1 MRRKYSIELKSMII
15 YEYNKGDPHSILKLS
30 KKYGISKHTIRSWIS
45 SYYGKDCIHII
56 LTDEERR
63 KRREIRE
70 WDDIGI
76 ELHRLHDLGYTYA
89 ECSRRTGVPYHQVR
103 YLLNPICRKNNIE
116 RAKKYA
122 QTHRDLV
129 RKHALEG
136 VQYRKDC
143 YMKRIQ
149 NVIESA
155 RKNQLE

>member
-1 MRRKYSIELKSMII
+1 MVIF
-15 YEYNKGDPHSILKLS
+15 EYNKGDRHSILKLS
-30 KKYGISKHTIRSWIS
+30 KKYGIPGHTIRSWIS
-45 SYYGKDCIHII
+45 SYYGKDCVHII

-70 WDDIGI
+70 GDDIAI
-76 ELHRLHDLGYTYA
+76 ELHRLRNLGYTYA
-89 ECSRRTGVPYHQVR
+89 ECSRRTGVSYHQVR
-103 YLLNPICRKNNIE
+103 YLLNPVCRKQNIE

-129 RKHALEG
+129 RKRALEG